1 MLLGAD
7 PCRVRCVAHFYP
19 PLNLRVRTP
28 RLVLAGATD
37 DLLERLIP
45 VIRAGVAGSGPLPFD
60 DPMSLYEDSPER
72 EWRWLRGI
80 WAGRAHVDR
89 SWWRL
94 YFVVVVDGEPAGMQD
109 LLGMQFAA
117 LGTVGTFSWLGPE
130 YRGRGIG
137 TEMRA
142 AVLHLA
148 FAGLAAREAT
158 SEAFVDNNAS
168 NRVSQALG
176 YEPNGTGWATR
187 RGEPALMTRWKL
199 IRDRWET
206 LRRDDIEI
214 TGVQDCLPVLGL

>member
-7 PCRVRCVAHFYP
+7 PCRVRFVAHSYP
-19 PLNLRVRTP
+19 PLNLQVRTP
-28 RLVLAGATD
+28 RVVLAGATD

-45 VIRAGVAGSGPLPFD
+45 LVRAGVVGSGPLPFD

-80 WAGRAHVDR
+80 WAGRAHVDQ

-94 YFVVVVDGEPAGMQD
+94 YFVVMADGEPAGMQD
-109 LLGMQFAA
+109 LLGVQ
-117 LGTVGTFSWLGPE
+117 
-130 YRGRGIG
+130 
-137 TEMRA
+137 
-142 AVLHLA
+142 

-176 YEPNGTGWATR
+176 YEPNGTSWATR
-187 RGEPALMTRWKL
+187 RGEPALITRWRL
-199 IRDRWET
+199 TRDRWET
-206 LRRDDIEI
+206 TRRDDIEI
-214 TGVQDCLPVLGL
+214 TGVQDC